1 MSDEATM
8 NNDVVVDAEQV
19 AENPGTNANGL
30 TEQEQALVGKKYL
43 KPRDYWLFSLARF
56 ASSAVTGL
64 VQGYLLY
71 FYTSCVG
78 INASAVGLMF
88 LITKIFDGLN
98 DPIMGAIV
106 DKTRTRW
113 GKMRPY
119 LFFGAIPWGIITI
132 AMFLPQVYAGMN
144 MTGKIVYMYVT
155 YLAYGLLGTII
166 GVPLDGIPAV
176 ASPNTD
182 ERAKIISI
190 SRILGSI
197 GEQSALVLLT
207 VFLLMTHDDYS
218 SSYMWMGIVIG
229 ILGPIFML
237 LGAGTIKERLEPTK
251 ETPSVWEGFKYLFK
265 NKQFMLLILSNLLT
279 FFRNLVS
286 AMILYV
292 VSYVIGK
299 GSLQIVFSLPG
310 AAASMIGMMLAP
322 KMRKMM
328 DSKKLFIVATIWH
341 SIALGVIFFIALAV
355 GVENLRE
362 TWGWIL
368 LAGLMFVAMIP
379 VGILNVIPHLMA
391 TDTLDYWEDK
401 TGDRCEGI
409 TFSLMSL
416 RSKIS
421 SGFKDYVLSF
431 LLVYFMFA
439 QPMGYIESHKP
450 LQTEFT
456 KTGLVMIYTI
466 VPAIT
471 NLVSI
476 IPILFYKLSGK
487 KMAEIQSRLEIS
499 RAKDAARL
507 HAESNGVTEEVAADV
522 VETAIVNDI
531 VNDVETANEAEITSA
546 AAEEVFAEAPKAEE
560 VKVEETVAP
569 AEDVFEK
576 PAKKAPA
583 KKAPAKKAEPKAETA
598 KKAPAKKPAA
608 KTTKSTKSD
617 K

>member
-19 AENPGTNANGL
+19 AENPGNNANGL
-30 TEQEQALVGKKYL
+30 SEQEQALLGKKYL

-78 INASAVGLMF
+78 INAGAVGLMF

-144 MTGKIVYMYVT
+144 MSGKIIYMYVT
-155 YLAYGLLGTII
+155 YIAYGLLGTII

-207 VFLLMTHDDYS
+207 AFLLFTHDDYS

-229 ILGPIFML
+229 LLGPVFML
-237 LGAGTIKERLEPTK
+237 LGAMTIKERLEPTK
-251 ETPSVWEGFKYLFK
+251 QTPSVWEGFKYLFK

-299 GSLQIVFSLPG
+299 GSLQIVFSIPG
-310 AAASMIGMMLAP
+310 AVASMLGMMIAP

-341 SIALGVIFFIALAV
+341 SVALAVIFFIALAV
-355 GVENLRE
+355 GVDNLRE
-362 TWGWIL
+362 TWGWVL
-368 LAGLMFVAMIP
+368 LAGLMFIAMIP

-439 QPMGYIESHKP
+439 QPMGYIEGHKP
-450 LQTEFT
+450 LQTQFT
-456 KTGLVMIYTI
+456 KTGLIMIYTI
-466 VPAIT
+466 IPAVT

-507 HAESNGVTEEVAADV
+507 HAEENGVALGEAVADTESAGVAVVSESVVSDVTTQEDAQIIADATKDMV
-522 VETAIVNDI
+522 KD
-531 VNDVETANEAEITSA
+531 
-546 AAEEVFAEAPKAEE
+546 EEVFNEE
-560 VKVEETVAP
+560 
-569 AEDVFEK
+569 
-576 PAKKAPA
+576 KK
-583 KKAPAKKAEPKAETA
+583 
-598 KKAPAKKPAA
+598 
-608 KTTKSTKSD
+608 D
-617 K
+617 

>member
-1 MSDEATM
+1 MSDETTM
-8 NNDVVVDAEQV
+8 SNDAIVAAEQV
-19 AENPGTNANGL
+19 VENPGENNSNGL
-30 TEQEQALVGKKYL
+30 SEQEQALLGKKYL

-64 VQGYLLY
+64 IQGYLLY

-119 LFFGAIPWGIITI
+119 LFFGAIPWGIITV

-155 YLAYGLLGTII
+155 YIAYGLLGTII

-207 VFLLMTHDDYS
+207 AFLLMTHDDYS

-237 LGAGTIKERLEPTK
+237 LGGMTIKERLEPTK

-310 AAASMIGMMLAP
+310 AVASMLGMMLAP
-322 KMRKMM
+322 KLRKMM

-341 SIALGVIFFIALAV
+341 SAVLAVIFFIALAV
-355 GVENLRE
+355 GNVNLQT

-368 LAGLMFVAMIP
+368 LAGLMFFAMIP

-416 RSKIS
+416 RSKVS

-450 LQTEFT
+450 LQTDFT
-456 KTGLVMIYTI
+456 KTGLIMIYTI
-466 VPAIT
+466 IPAVT

-487 KMAEIQSRLEIS
+487 KMAEIQSRLEIT

-507 HAESNGVTEEVAADV
+507 HAEENGAVVSDAVAETESAGVA
-522 VETAIVNDI
+522 VEANAVVND
-531 VNDVETANEAEITSA
+531 ETTARESEIIAEASKEMVHD
-546 AAEEVFAEAPKAEE
+546 EEVFNGENKE
-560 VKVEETVAP
+560 
-569 AEDVFEK
+569 
-576 PAKKAPA
+576 
-583 KKAPAKKAEPKAETA
+583 
-598 KKAPAKKPAA
+598 
-608 KTTKSTKSD
+608 
-617 K
+617 

>member
-1 MSDEATM
+1 MEGLIVSEETTMTSEEVVATPVE
-8 NNDVVVDAEQV
+8 D
-19 AENPGTNANGL
+19 TNGL
-30 TEQEQALVGKKYL
+30 SAEEQALLGKKYL

-64 VQGYLLY
+64 IQGYLLY

-78 INASAVGLMF
+78 INATAVGLMF

-119 LFFGAIPWGIITI
+119 LFFGAIPWGIVTI
-132 AMFLPQVYAGMN
+132 FMFLPQVYAGMN

-155 YLAYGLLGTII
+155 YIAYGLLGTII

-207 VFLLMTHDDYS
+207 VFLLMTKDDYS

-237 LGAGTIKERLEPTK
+237 LGAATIKERLEPTK

-310 AAASMIGMMLAP
+310 AVASMVGMMLAP
-322 KMRKMM
+322 KLRKMM
-328 DSKKLFIVATIWH
+328 DSKKLFILATIWH
-341 SIALGVIFFIALAV
+341 SAVLAVIFFIALAI
-355 GVENLRE
+355 GNTNLQT
-362 TWGWIL
+362 TWGWII
-368 LAGLMFVAMIP
+368 LAGTMFFAMIP

-450 LQTEFT
+450 LQTDFT
-456 KTGLVMIYTI
+456 KTGLIMIYTI
-466 VPAIT
+466 IPAVT

-487 KMAEIQSRLEIS
+487 KMAEIQARLEVS

-507 HAESNGVTEEVAADV
+507 ADEESAGVAV
-522 VETAIVNDI
+522 
-531 VNDVETANEAEITSA
+531 EAEVVSNDEITPKDTEVLADA
-546 AAEEVFAEAPKAEE
+546 ANDMVSEENK
-560 VKVEETVAP
+560 
-569 AEDVFEK
+569 D
-576 PAKKAPA
+576 
-583 KKAPAKKAEPKAETA
+583 
-598 KKAPAKKPAA
+598 
-608 KTTKSTKSD
+608 
-617 K
+617 

>member
-1 MSDEATM
+1 M
-8 NNDVVVDAEQV
+8 NNEVIAAEVEAPQGG
-19 AENPGTNANGL
+19 NDNGL
-30 TEQEQALVGKKYL
+30 SEQEQALLGKKYL
-43 KPRDYWLFSLARF
+43 KTRDYLLFSLARF

-64 VQGYLLY
+64 IQGYLLY

-106 DKTRTRW
+106 DKTRTKW

-119 LFFGAIPWGIITI
+119 LFFGAIPWGIVTI

-144 MTGKIVYMYVT
+144 MSAKIIYMYVT
-155 YLAYGLLGTII
+155 YIAYGLLGTII

-207 VFLLMTHDDYS
+207 AFLLFTHDDYS

-237 LGAGTIKERLEPTK
+237 LGAATIKERLEPTK
-251 ETPSVWEGFKYLFK
+251 ETPSIWEGFKYLFK
-265 NKQFMLLILSNLLT
+265 NKQFLLLILSNLLT

-299 GSLQIVFSLPG
+299 GSLQIVFSIPG
-310 AAASMIGMMLAP
+310 AVASMIGMMIAP
-322 KMRKMM
+322 KLRTKM
-328 DSKKLFIVATIWH
+328 DSKNLFIFATIWH
-341 SIALGVIFFIALAV
+341 SVALAIIFFIALVV
-355 GVENLRE
+355 GVDNLQF
-362 TWGWIL
+362 TWGWVL
-368 LAGLMFVAMIP
+368 LAGLMFIAMIP

-416 RSKIS
+416 RSKVS

-431 LLVYFMFA
+431 LLVYFLFA

-456 KTGLVMIYTI
+456 KTGLIMIYTI
-466 VPAIT
+466 IPAIT

-476 IPILFYKLSGK
+476 IPIMFYKLSGK
-487 KMAEIQSRLEIS
+487 KMAEIKARLEIK
-499 RAKDAARL
+499 RAKDAAKL
-507 HAESNGVTEEVAADV
+507 DENGNPVVQADAPSMEDAGLAVVAESVTTDETSVQEEQIMADAAQDM
-522 VETAIVNDI
+522 
-531 VNDVETANEAEITSA
+531 
-546 AAEEVFAEAPKAEE
+546 
-560 VKVEETVAP
+560 
-569 AEDVFEK
+569 EK
-576 PAKKAPA
+576 K
-583 KKAPAKKAEPKAETA
+583 
-598 KKAPAKKPAA
+598 
-608 KTTKSTKSD
+608 D
-617 K
+617 

>member
-1 MSDEATM
+1 M
-8 NNDVVVDAEQV
+8 NNESVVVAEPE
-19 AENPGTNANGL
+19 ANLGDSNGL
-30 TEQEQALVGKKYL
+30 SAEEQALLGKKYL

-78 INASAVGLMF
+78 INAAAVGLMF

-106 DKTRTRW
+106 DKTRTKW

-119 LFFGAIPWGIITI
+119 LFFGAVPWGIIPI
-132 AMFLPQVYAGMN
+132 LMFLPQIYAGMN

-155 YLAYGLLGTII
+155 YIAYGLLGTII

-207 VFLLMTHDDYS
+207 AFLLFTHDDYS

-237 LGAGTIKERLEPTK
+237 LGAMTIKERLEPTK
-251 ETPSVWEGFKYLFK
+251 QTPSVWEGFKYLFK

-299 GSLQIVFSLPG
+299 GSLQIVFSIPG
-310 AAASMIGMMLAP
+310 AVASMIGMMLAP

-341 SIALGVIFFIALAV
+341 SVALAVIFFISLAI
-355 GVENLRE
+355 GIDNLPK
-362 TWGWIL
+362 TWGWVL
-368 LAGLMFVAMIP
+368 LAGMMFVAMIP

-421 SGFKDYVLSF
+421 SGFKDYFLSF
-431 LLVYFMFA
+431 LLVFFMFA
-439 QPMGYIESHKP
+439 QPMGYIEGHKP
-450 LQTEFT
+450 IQTQFT
-456 KTGLVMIYTI
+456 KTGLIMIYTI
-466 VPAIT
+466 VPAVT

-476 IPILFYKLSGK
+476 IPIMFYKLSGK
-487 KMAEIQSRLEIS
+487 KMAEIQARLEIK
-499 RAKDAARL
+499 RAKDAAKL
-507 HAESNGVTEEVAADV
+507 DENAKPVDAQAATEVEEAGIAVQVEAVNNDVTTAVESQIIAEATQEMVKEEEV
-522 VETAIVNDI
+522 I
-531 VNDVETANEAEITSA
+531 S
-546 AAEEVFAEAPKAEE
+546 EEENKEE
-560 VKVEETVAP
+560 NKE
-569 AEDVFEK
+569 
-576 PAKKAPA
+576 
-583 KKAPAKKAEPKAETA
+583 
-598 KKAPAKKPAA
+598 
-608 KTTKSTKSD
+608 
-617 K
+617 

>member
-1 MSDEATM
+1 MSEETTM
-8 NNDVVVDAEQV
+8 NNEAVVVAESDATQGGTDNLS
-19 AENPGTNANGL
+19 AE
-30 TEQEQALVGKKYL
+30 EQALLGKKYL

-119 LFFGAIPWGIITI
+119 LFFGAIPWGIVTI
-132 AMFLPQVYAGMN
+132 FMFLPSIYAGMN

-155 YLAYGLLGTII
+155 YIAYGLLGTII

-207 VFLLMTHDDYS
+207 AFLLFTHDDYS

-237 LGAGTIKERLEPTK
+237 LGAMTIKERLEPTK

-299 GSLQIVFSLPG
+299 GSLQIVFSIPG
-310 AAASMIGMMLAP
+310 AVASMIGMMIAP
-322 KMRKMM
+322 KMRKIM

-341 SIALGVIFFIALAV
+341 SVALAVIFFITLAV
-355 GVENLRE
+355 GVENLPK

-368 LAGLMFVAMIP
+368 LAGMMFVAMIP

-431 LLVYFMFA
+431 LLVFFMFA
-439 QPMGYIESHKP
+439 QPMGYIEGHKP

-456 KTGLVMIYTI
+456 KTGLIMIYTI
-466 VPAIT
+466 VPAVT

-487 KMAEIQSRLEIS
+487 KMAEIQARLEIK
-499 RAKDAARL
+499 RAKDAAKL
-507 HAESNGVTEEVAADV
+507 DENGNPVAAQNVVEEGTIVEDEAVKIEDAGLAVQIEQTTNDESTAAESQ
-522 VETAIVNDI
+522 IM
-531 VNDVETANEAEITSA
+531 
-546 AAEEVFAEAPKAEE
+546 AEATQNLINEE
-560 VKVEETVAP
+560 EASSEEET
-569 AEDVFEK
+569 
-576 PAKKAPA
+576 KK
-583 KKAPAKKAEPKAETA
+583 
-598 KKAPAKKPAA
+598 
-608 KTTKSTKSD
+608 D
-617 K
+617 

>member
-1 MSDEATM
+1 MSEETTM
-8 NNDVVVDAEQV
+8 NSEV
-19 AENPGTNANGL
+19 AVEETPVADNNGL
-30 TEQEQALVGKKYL
+30 SAEEQALLGKKYL

-64 VQGYLLY
+64 IQGYLLY

-78 INASAVGLMF
+78 INAAAVGLMF

-155 YLAYGLLGTII
+155 YIAYGLLGTII

-207 VFLLMTHDDYS
+207 VFLLLTKDDYS

-237 LGAGTIKERLEPTK
+237 LGAATIKERLEPTK

-310 AAASMIGMMLAP
+310 AVASMVGMMLAP
-322 KMRKMM
+322 KLRRMM
-328 DSKKLFIVATIWH
+328 DSKKLFILATIWH
-341 SIALGVIFFIALAV
+341 SAVLAVIFFIALAIGNV
-355 GVENLRE
+355 NLQT
-362 TWGWIL
+362 TWGWII
-368 LAGLMFVAMIP
+368 LAGTMFFAMIP

-421 SGFKDYVLSF
+421 SGFKDYVLSI

-450 LQTEFT
+450 LQTDFT
-456 KTGLVMIYTI
+456 KTGLIMIYTI
-466 VPAIT
+466 VPAVT

-507 HAESNGVTEEVAADV
+507 ANEEAAGIAVVADNV
-522 VETAIVNDI
+522 VND
-531 VNDVETANEAEITSA
+531 EITPQEGQEIA
-546 AAEEVFAEAPKAEE
+546 DA
-560 VKVEETVAP
+560 T
-569 AEDVFEK
+569 EDLVTDEK
-576 PAKKAPA
+576 K
-583 KKAPAKKAEPKAETA
+583 
-598 KKAPAKKPAA
+598 
-608 KTTKSTKSD
+608 D
-617 K
+617 

>member
-1 MSDEATM
+1 MSEETTM
-8 NNDVVVDAEQV
+8 NNEAVVAAEEV
-19 AENPGTNANGL
+19 VSNGDNNNGL
-30 TEQEQALVGKKYL
+30 SKEEQALLGKKYL
-43 KPRDYWLFSLARF
+43 KPRDYILFSLARF

-98 DPIMGAIV
+98 DPIMGAVV

>member
-1 MSDEATM
+1 MSEETTM
-8 NNDVVVDAEQV
+8 NNESVVVAEPE
-19 AENPGTNANGL
+19 ANPGDPNGL
-30 TEQEQALVGKKYL
+30 SAEEQALLGKKYL

-78 INASAVGLMF
+78 INAAAVGLMF

-106 DKTRTRW
+106 DKTRTKW

-119 LFFGAIPWGIITI
+119 LFFGAVPWGIITI
-132 AMFLPQVYAGMN
+132 LMFLPQIYAGMN

-155 YLAYGLLGTII
+155 YIAYGLLGTII

-207 VFLLMTHDDYS
+207 AFLLFTHDDYS

-237 LGAGTIKERLEPTK
+237 LGAMTIKERLEPTK
-251 ETPSVWEGFKYLFK
+251 QTPSVWEGFKYLFK

-310 AAASMIGMMLAP
+310 AVASMIGMMIAP

-341 SIALGVIFFIALAV
+341 SVALAVIFFISLAV
-355 GVENLRE
+355 GIENLPK
-362 TWGWIL
+362 TWGWVL
-368 LAGLMFVAMIP
+368 LAGMMFVAMIP

-431 LLVYFMFA
+431 LLVFFMFA
-439 QPMGYIESHKP
+439 QPMGYIEGHKP
-450 LQTEFT
+450 IQTQFT
-456 KTGLVMIYTI
+456 KTGLIMIYTI
-466 VPAIT
+466 VPAVT

-487 KMAEIQSRLEIS
+487 KMAEIQARLEIK
-499 RAKDAARL
+499 RAKDAAKL
-507 HAESNGVTEEVAADV
+507 DENSNPVEAQATAEVEEAGMAVQ
-522 VETAIVNDI
+522 VEAVN
-531 VNDVETANEAEITSA
+531 NDVTTAVESQII
-546 AAEEVFAEAPKAEE
+546 AEATQEMVKEE
-560 VKVEETVAP
+560 EAISEE
-569 AEDVFEK
+569 ENKEENK
-576 PAKKAPA
+576 
-583 KKAPAKKAEPKAETA
+583 E
-598 KKAPAKKPAA
+598 
-608 KTTKSTKSD
+608 
-617 K
+617 